1 MKKLFISAA
10 LFSLCSASVLA
21 ASAFSSGED
30 AVEYRKHA
38 FQLIRHNASDI
49 GDMLQ
54 GKVTFD
60 AARAQKRADTLVA
73 LSAMPWEAFSV
84 EGANKASGDAKA
96 EIWADFKDFSG
107 KADKFQQDA
116 KALQTA
122 AASGDQAKLKVAFGT
137 FRGNCKGCHEKYK
150 AD

>member
-1 MKKLFISAA
+1 MKKLFISVA
-10 LFSLCSASVLA
+10 LLTAISGSALA
-21 ASAFSSGED
+21 ASAFTVADD
-30 AVEYRKHA
+30 AIEYRKGS
-38 FQLIRHNASDI
+38 FQLIRHNTADI

-60 AARAQKRADTLVA
+60 AARVQKRADAIVA
-73 LSAMPWEAFSV
+73 LSALPWEAFSV
-84 EGANKASGDAKA
+84 AGANKASGDAKA
-96 EIWADFKDFSG
+96 EIWADFKDFTA

-122 AASGDQAKLKVAFGT
+122 AATGDQAKIKAAFGA
-137 FRGNCKGCHEKYK
+137 FRGNCKSCHEKYK

>member
-10 LFSLCSASVLA
+10 LLTLISGSALA
-21 ASAFSSGED
+21 ASAFTVADD
-30 AVEYRKHA
+30 AIEYRKDA
-38 FQLIRHNASDI
+38 FHLIRHNTADI
-49 GDMLQ
+49 GDMVQ
-54 GKVTFD
+54 GKVAFD
-60 AARAQKRADTLVA
+60 AARVQKRADALVA
-73 LSAMPWEAFSV
+73 LTALPWEAFSV

-96 EIWADFKDFSG
+96 EIWANFSDFTA

-122 AASGDQAKLKVAFGT
+122 AATADQAKIKAAFAT
-137 FRGNCKGCHEKYK
+137 FRGNCKSCHEKYK